1 MAVERACKALH
12 GLKPAMLMVVVQL
25 SFAGVNVL
33 YKLAAND
40 GMSLRVLV
48 TYRLVFG
55 AAVVVPLALVFER
68 NSRPKLTWMV
78 LFQAFLCGIFG
89 GSLYQNL
96 YIESLALTSSTFASA
111 MFNLVPA
118 ITFILA
124 VSFRLEKL
132 SLGTIVGKAKVLGTL
147 MGIGGAML
155 LTFYRGTEIN
165 IWSTHVDLLHH
176 GQHQTGGHSAA
187 SPESENL
194 LLGSILALGGCFSFA
209 SWLIIQTKMSERYP
223 CHYSTAALM
232 SVMGAVQSAIFALC
246 MESDWSQWKLG
257 WNIRLLTASF
267 SGIVGSGLAVI
278 LIAWCVRMRGPL
290 YVSIFNPLMLVSV
303 AIMGSLVLDEKLHLG
318 TILGSVLIV
327 CGLYAVLWGKRK
339 ETKKKTHVA
348 SNSSPE
354 LEQSALT
361 DIVITS
367 PADDHLLNNTNTNIN
382 QSLKITE
389 TQLPPASHA
398 IALSTTANSM
408 EK

>member
-25 SFAGVNVL
+25 SFAGVNVF
-33 YKLAAND
+33 YKLAVND
-40 GMSLRVLV
+40 GMSLRVIV
-48 TYRLVFG
+48 TYRLIFA

-89 GSLYQNL
+89 GSLFQNL
-96 YIESLALTSSTFASA
+96 YIESLALTSATFASA
-111 MFNLVPA
+111 MINLVPA

-132 SLGTIVGKAKVLGTL
+132 SLGTIAGKAKVLGTL

-155 LTFYRGTEIN
+155 LTFYRGAEIN
-165 IWSTHVDLLHH
+165 IWSTHVDLLNH
-176 GQHQTGGHSAA
+176 GQHQTGHSAA

-194 LLGSILALGGCFSFA
+194 LLGSILALGSCLSYA

-232 SVMGAVQSAIFALC
+232 CVMGAIQSAVFALC

-257 WNIRLLTASF
+257 WNIRLLTVSYT
-267 SGIVGSGLAVI
+267 GIVGTGLVLI
-278 LIAWCVRMRGPL
+278 LIAWCVHMRGPL

-339 ETKKKTHVA
+339 ETKKQTQVA
-348 SNSSPE
+348 SCSYPE
-354 LEQSALT
+354 LEESALT

-367 PADDHLLNNTNTNIN
+367 PADHHLHNTI
-382 QSLKITE
+382 K
-389 TQLPPASHA
+389 
-398 IALSTTANSM
+398 
-408 EK
+408 